1 MLTPDCSWLFGGGDL
16 LTQGFPYFFPTSAMM
31 VDVNEER
38 EVSGVFFV
46 FLLF

>member
-1 MLTPDCSWLFGGGDL
+1 MLTPDCSWLFWGDL
-16 LTQGFPYFFPTSAMM
+16 LAQGFPHFVSTSATM

-38 EVSGVFFV
+38 EVLEAFFV